1 MNVFWKIHHS
11 SSNVEPEGYGCE
23 TGGSWDEEEQQL
35 AARRCMYI
43 CVMI

>member
-11 SSNVEPEGYGCE
+11 SSNVEPEGYGGE
-23 TGGSWDEEEQQL
+23 TGGSWAEEEQQL
-35 AARRCMYI
+35 ATRCCMYI